1 MYESYEKLI
10 IKEKAGIEPATQEL
24 QYRKQHRELLPL
36 HGLQNTAVYM
46 VQTAEI
52 QKHLESIEL
61 LYPKVSSEKKAKDII
76 LLDAFHSATIEG
88 AGTTVEN
95 VRKAYEKPESKDDK
109 MVVNTMHE

>member
-1 MYESYEKLI
+1 
-10 IKEKAGIEPATQEL
+10 
-24 QYRKQHRELLPL
+24 
-36 HGLQNTAVYM
+36 M